1 MKPERLVIALIV
13 SAVLAGG
20 GYYYYREERAAG
32 GHELVLYGNVDI
44 READLGFNVPG
55 RVETMRVEE
64 GDEVRKGELLATLEP
79 EIYEAEV
86 EAAKAQIAAQRAT
99 LDRLLAGS
107 RPEEIREARED
118 ASALQAQL
126 ELARATLKR
135 TEQLAVDRF
144 APLQKLDDDAA
155 SVRNLEAQLKA
166 AQQRLSLVIQGPRK
180 EDIAEARAQLH
191 AREAELTLA
200 LRRLDYTKLFAEDRG
215 VIKTRI
221 VEPGGVVLANTPVY
235 TMAFLDPV
243 WVRTYVSEPDLGRI
257 HPGMKAE
264 VFSDSAP
271 ARTYDGWVGFISPVA
286 EFTPKTVETP
296 ELRTSLVYRLRVYV
310 KNPDNSLRQ
319 GMPVTVKLLNEN
331 NTRGQNDTP
340 RAGLSG
346 EPAR

>member
-1 MKPERLVIALIV
+1 MTTRKKRLIGLAVALAA
-13 SAVLAGG
+13 AVAGG
-20 GYYYYREERAAG
+20 YGYLESWRAEPAAPA
-32 GHELVLYGNVDI
+32 EIVLYGNIDI

-107 RPEEIREARED
+107 RPEEIKEARED
-118 ASALQAQL
+118 VNALQAQL

-135 TEQLAVDRF
+135 TEQLAMDRF

-155 SVRNLEAQLKA
+155 SVRNLEAQLNA
-166 AQQRLSLVIQGPRK
+166 AQQRLSLAIQGPRK

-191 AREAELTLA
+191 AREAELTLV

-215 VIKTRI
+215 VIKIRI
-221 VEPGGVVLANTPVY
+221 VEPGAVVLANTPVY

-243 WVRTYVSEPDLGRI
+243 WVRTYISEPDLGRI

-264 VFSDSAP
+264 VFTDSAP
-271 ARTYDGWVGFISPVA
+271 ARTYHGWIGFISPVA

-319 GMPVTVKLLNEN
+319 GMPVTVRLKLEVP
-331 NTRGQNDTP
+331 TGGPEKAESR
-340 RAGLSG
+340 
-346 EPAR
+346 